1 LIGGEDM
8 LTDTHCHLLECY
20 YDDMDK
26 YVEEAKASDVGR
38 IIVAATNLQE
48 CQEVIEL
55 GKKYDNVYYCLGIH
69 PEFYDEDFQKLE
81 RLVYDMLSDPKFVAI
96 GEIGLDYH
104 YDKEHKAEQL
114 ALFKKQLKLAE
125 DVDLPVIVHNREST
139 QDMVDSLRDLKARG
153 IIHCFSGSLETAK
166 ILIKMGYYIGV
177 GGVMTFKNS
186 KVDEIIKELPIEKL
200 TLETD
205 APFLTPEPFR
215 GSQNTSKYV
224 RVIAE
229 YLANIKNI
237 TLDEVMKKT
246 EENVQDIF
254 DF

>member
-1 LIGGEDM
+1 M
-8 LTDTHCHLLECY
+8 LTDTHCHLLKCY
-20 YDDMDK
+20 YDDIDK
-26 YVEEAKASDVGR
+26 YIEEANENEVRR
-38 IIVAATNLQE
+38 IIVAATNLNE
-48 CQEVIEL
+48 CKEVIEL
-55 GKKYDNVYYCLGIH
+55 GEKYENVYYCLGIH
-69 PEFYDEDFQKLE
+69 PEFYNEDFEDLEKL
-81 RLVYDMLSDPKFVAI
+81 VGQVKDDHKFVAI

-104 YDKEHKAEQL
+104 YDKDHKKEQIE
-114 ALFKKQLKLAE
+114 LFKKQLKLASK
-125 DVDLPVIVHNREST
+125 VGLPVVVHNREST
-139 QDMVDSLRDLKARG
+139 QDMIDALREFSLKG
-153 IIHCFSGSLETAK
+153 IIHCFSGSIETAN
-166 ILIKMGYYIGV
+166 ILIKMGYHIGV

-186 KVDEIIKELPIEKL
+186 KVDEVIRQIPIEKL

-215 GSQNTSKYV
+215 GCQNASKYV

-237 TLDEVMKKT
+237 TLEEVMKKT